1 MKILLISKSILIL
14 FVLINS
20 ITVAQSTWNWVGQDN
35 NFAISHQGVKFHND
49 TINTCGLT
57 IYYGD
62 SIPYVTLERFKY
74 DLNGNLLS
82 DTRLGNMD
90 TTYVV
95 GNRINFMNNTFCNYG
110 EVRYPSQPTKPYNQF
125 AYFIDINNNKGFK
138 YIHPLDTPS
147 LNLIERAIKFDDNKY
162 CLLFHD
168 QPIAGTT
175 TTISKILFIDSLRNI
190 IQEKTFAENGYW
202 MIPRELFKSE
212 NYYYLLMNKQL
223 INMINNPSDLFIY
236 KMDTLLNLVDSFK
249 TSSHN
254 WYGGC
259 TAQPLSNG
267 DFIVAGIYSDGWQ
280 GSNVWQKKYLRKFD
294 KYFNIIWTKYFGK
307 RSFNTGINK
316 LIISNDGNIVGCGI
330 DGIVT
335 TTVNGDSIGH
345 LTGCI
350 FKYTLDGDS
359 IWMRNYQALDDPL
372 YGDENMLLD
381 IDEMPDGGY
390 IASGKAMATLP
401 TRRRGWIIRLD
412 ANGCLTTDCVSNTR
426 ELEQSTEII
435 AYPNPGSDLIYL
447 SNSGLI
453 KYYEV
458 FKFNGD
464 IVRQGNSFPIDM
476 ENFPNGLYFLKILTN
491 DDKIINHKLIKQ

>member
-1 MKILLISKSILIL
+1 MKIQLISKSIFLLI
-14 FVLINS
+14 VIINS

-35 NFAISHQGVKFHND
+35 NFAISHQGVKFYND
-49 TINTCGLT
+49 TINTCGLS

-82 DTRLGNMD
+82 DTRLGNID

-125 AYFIDINNNKGFK
+125 AYFIDINNNKSLI
-138 YIHPLDTPS
+138 YINVLDTIYYS
-147 LNLIERAIKFDDNKY
+147 YIKNAIKFNENKY
-162 CLLFHD
+162 CLLFAN
-168 QPIAGTT
+168 QPVNETASIVSTV
-175 TTISKILFIDSLRNI
+175 IVIDSLKNVLH
-190 IQEKTFAENGYW
+190 EKSFYTNGYW
-202 MIPRELFKSE
+202 MLPKEIYQYEE
-212 NYYYLLMNKQL
+212 YYYLFMNKQL
-223 INMINNPSDLFIY
+223 INMVNNPSDLIIY
-236 KMDTLLNLVDSFK
+236 KMDTLLNVVDSFK
-249 TSSHN
+249 TTSHN
-254 WYGGC
+254 YYDC
-259 TAQPLSNG
+259 TIAAPLPNG
-267 DFIVAGIYSDGWQ
+267 DFIVGGIYSDGWQ

-294 KYFNIIWTKYFGK
+294 KDLNIIWTKYFGR

-345 LTGCI
+345 ITGCL
-350 FKYTLDGDS
+350 FKYTLNGDS
-359 IWMRNYQALDDPL
+359 VWMHNYQGLDDPL

-412 ANGCLTTDCVSNTR
+412 PNGCLTADCVSNTK
-426 ELEQSTEII
+426 ELEQNSDII

-453 KYYEV
+453 RYYEV

-464 IVRQGNSFPIDM
+464 IVRQGNCFPIDM
-476 ENFPNGLYFLKILTN
+476 ENFPNGLYFLRILTK